1 MVVDECSDHGC
12 SNRVLAVLVSRHFLE
27 TSARISVYIV
37 IRIGTWLIMRTSGGA
52 VVAALQLFIIVGSEA
67 ANI

>member
-1 MVVDECSDHGC
+1 M
-12 SNRVLAVLVSRHFLE
+12 LVSRHFLE